1 MAKRLLRTLKII
13 TLSGL
18 TLSFHANQIHAQEE
32 MSNSSMNIEPDT
44 TCFSK
49 YYIHFF
55 EIEARGGYIFP
66 TNSFLK
72 RENENHN
79 YIRNTSSIHLKYAF
93 KLRPGNCEER
103 IYNGAYQG
111 IGIARYD
118 FGNKEELGSPTA
130 FYLFQ
135 GARIAQLSSPL
146 SVNYEWN
153 FGISS
158 GWHPYNFQYNHF
170 NKIIGSEVNAYL
182 NINFYLNWKLSH
194 KLDLVSGITFSHFSN
209 GNTKFPN
216 AGLNSSDLKIGLIYN
231 FNRNQNTQ
239 NIPTYAN
246 PIPQFP
252 RHISYDL
259 TMFGAWRRKGVYLG
273 DSQIASPNAYTVLG
287 FNFAPMYNLG
297 YKYRVGA
304 SLDGVYDGSA
314 NVYTEDYIEGTS
326 PEFFNPKFNRQIA
339 LGISAR
345 AEYVMPYFTVGAGI
359 GTNMIHGRGDM
370 KGTYQILALK
380 IKMTR
385 DTYLHIGYNL
395 KDCKTPNYLM
405 LGVGY
410 RFNNKYPLLH
420 R

>member
-1 MAKRLLRTLKII
+1 MLTVQII
-13 TLSGL
+13 TW
-18 TLSFHANQIHAQEE
+18 
-32 MSNSSMNIEPDT
+32 T
-44 TCFSK
+44 TKEQSCFSK

-259 TMFGAWRRKGVYLG
+259 TMTFFFRYIPQIIQNGYLYIATPPLYLCKKGKTEEYCWTEQQRQKFIDTYGGGSENAIHTQRYKGLG
-273 DSQIASPNAYTVLG
+273 EMNPEQLWETTMNPENRMLKQVSIENA
-287 FNFAPMYNLG
+287 AE
-297 YKYRVGA
+297 A
-304 SLDGVYDGSA
+304 
-314 NVYTEDYIEGTS
+314 DYIFS
-326 PEFFNPKFNRQIA
+326 MHLQ
-339 LGISAR
+339 
-345 AEYVMPYFTVGAGI
+345 
-359 GTNMIHGRGDM
+359 
-370 KGTYQILALK
+370 
-380 IKMTR
+380 
-385 DTYLHIGYNL
+385 
-395 KDCKTPNYLM
+395 
-405 LGVGY
+405 
-410 RFNNKYPLLH
+410 
-420 R
+420 